1 MFEYD
6 GKSEPKPCFFLILF
20 FAPKQA
26 QGPTLATLKLKTEVY
41 TFGKIQTT

>member
-1 MFEYD
+1 MMV
-6 GKSEPKPCFFLILF
+6 SQNQNNVILILF

-26 QGPTLATLKLKTEVY
+26 QDPTLATLKLKTEVY